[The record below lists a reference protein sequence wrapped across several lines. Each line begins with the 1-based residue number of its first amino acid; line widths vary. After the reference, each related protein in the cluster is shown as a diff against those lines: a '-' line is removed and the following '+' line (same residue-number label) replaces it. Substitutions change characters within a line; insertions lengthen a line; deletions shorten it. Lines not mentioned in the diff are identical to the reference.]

1 MSITETRWRNA
12 HTKSLSPILWCYFFS
27 ISFFQFF
34 FLLFLFGPSWKTKVN
49 NTSPSEPMSRK
60 TRVLDE
66 QPEERGWTKKRNQRM
81 KKKKK
86 TWTSC
91 DGESL
96 FQVNNHRIGKQSK
109 RVYIY
114 NKVRR
119 ANSCSARP
127 GQQRRSK
134 TFRRPLQCFALNA
147 GAAFS
152 DNILLPP
159 CLFNPVISFQRRSSS
174 SNLTFLLHHR
184 IPAKIKKIERGS

>member
-1 MSITETRWRNA
+1 
-12 HTKSLSPILWCYFFS
+12 
-27 ISFFQFF
+27 
-34 FLLFLFGPSWKTKVN
+34 VN
-49 NTSPSEPMSRK
+49 EKKEPK
-60 TRVLDE
+60 DE
-66 QPEERGWTKKRNQRM
+66 KN
-81 KKKKK
+81 K

-184 IPAKIKKIERGS
+184 IPAKIKKDRERPIVIRHSLSDLCKQLGLGCKSITHMMETAAGVFVVAAITTSGHDNFAAEDEIPVGPAVALSVN